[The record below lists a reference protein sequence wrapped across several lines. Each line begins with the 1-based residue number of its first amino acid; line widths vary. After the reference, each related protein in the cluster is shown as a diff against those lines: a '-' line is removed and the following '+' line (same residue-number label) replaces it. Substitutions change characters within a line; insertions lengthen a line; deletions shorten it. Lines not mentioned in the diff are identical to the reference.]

1 MNRSS
6 FVSKLFT
13 PVITLL
19 VLAYFGYQIYGYV
32 SDPFSTTLAYTYQVE
47 DTVDISGYVVRQEQ
61 VLIGDAGGLMRLR
74 KNEGERVGTGGA
86 VATVYADQASLD
98 RQNEIETLN
107 NRIEQLEYAQESM
120 LGAEVTLKLDSQIAR
135 SLLDYRTVVA
145 AGRLDAAESR
155 GQELR
160 SLVLK
165 RDYTYSGTEDLSGQL
180 QELKNQLKTLRSQAA
195 NSVKTIRSPRSGLFS
210 AVVDGYESVLTP
222 DSLSALTP
230 SALNKL
236 SPAEIPA
243 NTGKL
248 ILGDNWYYVGVVSAQ
263 EAQTLQTRQN
273 RLGTG
278 ESLSLRFTKNVD
290 RDLSVTLLSVGAE
303 ENGRCVVTF
312 QGNTYLQELTLLR
325 RQSAEIILDTTDG
338 LRVPL
343 AALRVA
349 TQTVTEKDP
358 ETEETASKEVNVTGV
373 YCVSG
378 AKARFKP
385 VEVLLTGDDFAV
397 VRSAGSTE
405 KLRLRPGDEIIVAAR
420 DLYDGKVVS

>member
-1 MNRSS
+1 M
-6 FVSKLFT
+6 
-13 PVITLL
+13 
-19 VLAYFGYQIYGYV
+19 
-32 SDPFSTTLAYTYQVE
+32 
-47 DTVDISGYVVRQEQ
+47 
-61 VLIGDAGGLMRLR
+61 
-74 KNEGERVGTGGA
+74 
-86 VATVYADQASLD
+86 
-98 RQNEIETLN
+98 
-107 NRIEQLEYAQESM
+107 
-120 LGAEVTLKLDSQIAR
+120 
-135 SLLDYRTVVA
+135 
-145 AGRLDAAESR
+145 
-155 GQELR
+155 
-160 SLVLK
+160 
-165 RDYTYSGTEDLSGQL
+165 
-180 QELKNQLKTLRSQAA
+180 KNQLKTLRSQAA

-236 SPAEIPA
+236 SSAEIPA

-358 ETEETASKEVNVTGV
+358 ETEETTSKEVNVTGV

-385 VEVLLTGDDFAV
+385 VEVLLTGDDYAV

>member
-1 MNRSS
+1 MWAWSPHRR
-6 FVSKLFT
+6 
-13 PVITLL
+13 PR
-19 VLAYFGYQIYGYV
+19 
-32 SDPFSTTLAYTYQVE
+32 PFRPA
-47 DTVDISGYVVRQEQ
+47 
-61 VLIGDAGGLMRLR
+61 
-74 KNEGERVGTGGA
+74 
-86 VATVYADQASLD
+86 
-98 RQNEIETLN
+98 
-107 NRIEQLEYAQESM
+107 
-120 LGAEVTLKLDSQIAR
+120 
-135 SLLDYRTVVA
+135 RTVWEPERA
-145 AGRLDAAESR
+145 C
-155 GQELR
+155 
-160 SLVLK
+160 
-165 RDYTYSGTEDLSGQL
+165 
-180 QELKNQLKTLRSQAA
+180 
-195 NSVKTIRSPRSGLFS
+195 PSGLPR
-210 AVVDGYESVLTP
+210 TW
-222 DSLSALTP
+222 T
-230 SALNKL
+230 
-236 SPAEIPA
+236 
-243 NTGKL
+243 
-248 ILGDNWYYVGVVSAQ
+248 
-263 EAQTLQTRQN
+263 
-273 RLGTG
+273 
-278 ESLSLRFTKNVD
+278 

-385 VEVLLTGDDFAV
+385 VEVLLTGDDYAV